1 MRISDWSSDVCS
13 SDLENGKLTGTVAKP
28 IVDSAAKEKA
38 LVDSAA
44 ALGIP
49 LTQTLAI
56 GDGANDLPMIR
67 TAGLCVSY
75 RAKPVVAAAAA
86 SPLDHSVLSAFLSS
100 PGFPFASLDL
110 SLFSC
115 LPFFFPPFLLS
126 LPSF

>member
-13 SDLENGKLTGTVAKP
+13 SDLGVAIGFDRALSNDLQIENGKLTGTVAKP

-67 TAGLCVSY
+67 KAGLGVAY
-75 RAKPVVAAAAA
+75 RAKPEIGRAHV
-86 SPLDHSVLSAFLSS
+86 
-100 PGFPFASLDL
+100 
-110 SLFSC
+110 
-115 LPFFFPPFLLS
+115 
-126 LPSF
+126 

>member
-67 TAGLCVSY
+67 KAGLGVAY
-75 RAKPVVAAAAA
+75 RAKPR
-86 SPLDHSVLSAFLSS
+86 SEEHTSELQ
-100 PGFPFASLDL
+100 SLMRI
-110 SLFSC
+110 SYAVFC
-115 LPFFFPPFLLS
+115 LKKKKINILLS
-126 LPSF
+126 ILKSTPRVQRKTITRLTI

>member
-67 TAGLCVSY
+67 KAGLGVAY

-86 SPLDHSVLSAFLSS
+86 ARLDHSDLTALLYAQGVPSAEWER
-100 PGFPFASLDL
+100 A
-110 SLFSC
+110 
-115 LPFFFPPFLLS
+115 
-126 LPSF
+126 